1 MRELRLRGEV
11 ALVTGGAGTIGNAL
25 GRALERCGATVVS
38 CDLQGG
44 QVVAGSSEP
53 VVELD
58 VTDREAFARVV
69 REVRERHGSVDILV
83 NNAGVGCG
91 GEAHDVPGAQWDLSL
106 DVNLR
111 GAVNG
116 ILAAY
121 PAMIER
127 RKGRIVNVASLA
139 GLLPL
144 PLLVPYAMSK
154 SGLVGLS
161 TSLRIEAA
169 LYDVKVSVACP
180 GPVDTPFLDTGGVGG
195 STTTGL
201 DARRYLTASAGPP
214 LTPDAF
220 AAAVVGGMASNRAVI
235 TPGRARVLWGLSRFA
250 PRLTARVIAGNM
262 RKELA
267 HG

>member
-1 MRELRLRGEV
+1 
-11 ALVTGGAGTIGNAL
+11 
-25 GRALERCGATVVS
+25 VVP
-38 CDLQGG
+38 
-44 QVVAGSSEP
+44 GSSEP
-53 VVELD
+53 VVALD
-58 VTDREAFARVV
+58 VTDRDGFARVV
-69 REVRERHGSVDILV
+69 RDIRERHGSLDILV

-91 GEAHDVPGAQWDLSL
+91 GEAQDIPAEQWDRSL

-121 PAMIER
+121 PAMVER
-127 RKGRIVNVASLA
+127 RRGRIVSVASLA

-144 PLLVPYAMSK
+144 PLLAPYAMAK

-169 LYDVKVSVACP
+169 RFDVKVSAACP

-195 STTTGL
+195 GTATPGL
-201 DARRYLTASAGPP
+201 EPRRFLTASAGPAM
-214 LTPDAF
+214 TPDAF
-220 AAAVVGGMASNRAVI
+220 AAAVMSGMASNRAVI
-235 TPGRARVLWGLSRFA
+235 TPGRSRMLWGLARFA
-250 PRLTARVIAGNM
+250 PRITSGVIASNM

>member
-1 MRELRLRGEV
+1 MKPLNLSGEV
-11 ALVTGGAGTIGNAL
+11 ALVTGGAGAIGSAL
-25 GRALERCGATVVS
+25 GRALERCGATVVH
-38 CDLQGG
+38 CDLQG
-44 QVVAGSSEP
+44 SDR

-58 VTDREAFARVV
+58 VTDREAFARVA
-69 REVRERHGSVDILV
+69 RDVRERHGSLDILV

-91 GEAHDVPGAQWDLSL
+91 GEAQDIPGEQWDLSL

-116 ILAAY
+116 MLAAY

-144 PLLVPYAMSK
+144 PLLTPYAMAK

-169 LYDVKVSVACP
+169 RFDVKVSAACP
-180 GPVDTPFLDTGGVGG
+180 GPVEIPFLDTGGVGG
-195 STTTGL
+195 AVTVGL
-201 DARRYLTASAGPP
+201 SARRYLTASAGPP
-214 LTPDAF
+214 MTPDAF
-220 AAAVVGGMASNRAVI
+220 AAAVMKGMAANRAVI
-235 TPGRARVLWGLSRFA
+235 VPGRARMLDGLARFA
-250 PRLTARVIAGNM
+250 PRMTASVIAGNM
-262 RKELA
+262 RKELK